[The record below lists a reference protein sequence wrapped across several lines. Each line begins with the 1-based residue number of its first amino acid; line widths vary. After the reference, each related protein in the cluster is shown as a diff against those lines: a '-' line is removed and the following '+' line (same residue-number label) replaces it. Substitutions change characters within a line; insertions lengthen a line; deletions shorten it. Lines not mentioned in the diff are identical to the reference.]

1 MFIYLLGKL
10 FCEGA
15 AAAEQRWLGSL
26 LCFHPVSSA
35 GIKKNVRRCVLQ
47 CSFHHVFMRVLC
59 RYHGICATLLLT
71 PRLLHVGEL
80 AAGLFVLVGA
90 ERVNGPVDGDGK
102 GTEMKAHVRPHVPSI
117 TCQTAPPRAT
127 NKRGVHGTLG

>member
-1 MFIYLLGKL
+1 
-10 FCEGA
+10 
-15 AAAEQRWLGSL
+15 
-26 LCFHPVSSA
+26 
-35 GIKKNVRRCVLQ
+35 
-47 CSFHHVFMRVLC
+47 MRVLC
-59 RYHGICATLLLT
+59 RYHGICATFLLT

-102 GTEMKAHVRPHVPSI
+102 GTELKAHVRPHVLSI

-127 NKRGVHGTLG
+127 NMRGVHGTLG